1 MADKMIFPI
10 GFDLEAAVKGAGDDW
25 DKKYAKRL
33 EDLIAK
39 RPVNVKLTFD
49 TTKLDSLDAVKKR
62 LAELK
67 IEPITPETKTAIK
80 ELAREL
86 NQLARAMEAV
96 SKYTISRGMASPD
109 AVRAARIAEI
119 DARRNVALERQRKLQ
134 ADVRI
139 KEERLALA
147 REKAAR
153 AAERGATAT
162 RNANREIQAQDGYVS
177 RLLKRLA
184 VYASFNAV
192 GTFLTNV
199 REVTAQFE
207 LQRVS
212 LGAIIQDQAR
222 ANQLFSEIKTFAL
235 KSPISIM
242 DLTKY
247 TKQVAAYGI
256 ETEKLFGTTKM
267 LADISVGLGV
277 SLDRLA
283 LFYGQVYATGYLR
296 ASEVRQATE
305 AGIPL
310 VEKLAEKISQ
320 ANGELVSAAQVMDMI
335 SKRAV
340 SFELVEEVFQDMT
353 SAGGMFYNMQEKQGE
368 TLAGMWAKLGDAA
381 SVMYDQIGNTS
392 MVNSAMKTTIGL
404 LTDFMRNWKEVAG
417 TIGGLGIGLALTKGL
432 NVFKGQLA
440 TIEATRVAASK
451 RLAVTQEA
459 LNAVIRKGAID
470 NEVYAATGRKVY
482 TTEFIRAKAAR
493 DVARAELMAA
503 NATTV
508 WSKAWNKL
516 KAAFMGNWVG
526 LLLTAV
532 AAIVT
537 HFLMAEDAAAR
548 LKNTLADLN
557 AESERETAESV
568 SKFKILADRAVE
580 AADGSKAQKDAL
592 DELKNTYGQI
602 IPYEY
607 LTIENLSK
615 MKGEYG
621 ELTTMIEEYNAKLK
635 LTNAQ
640 NAITEEYAP
649 KEKDRRTKLRKLLTE
664 KGFDLET
671 EDNVFVQEIKFNP
684 VTTQKFFNE
693 LDEISKKTT
702 DKSKAISEAVKAIW
716 GDLDLGPLWE
726 KQADG
731 TEKINKNFEAVV
743 SAMENFDR
751 HELEGQGTMMDYVE
765 ALIEKNQLLQQEQ
778 DNYDKAAASLNQYTA
793 IVDELQKKIQDK
805 GTEKFTDDESYSA
818 YLENEKSKLQ
828 DVYNAIRDVVQ
839 NESKEIILANNELV
853 KQFGEGTITYGDLLD
868 KLLEL
873 PLSAKA
879 NAAIKAIQKIYTQL
893 APTDQTVVVYREKF
907 SSLANTMEVSM
918 FRVQKSQMKQ
928 GQTLEEHRKVIT
940 GEIDT
945 INKKILQLVATKKL
959 MTQQGYDTT
968 DIEKQLET
976 EKKLLEF
983 YNTYLGS
990 IPNFDKK
997 KNKGSGSK
1005 SDPRLNNLKEEISL
1019 TKKLYDEY
1027 KKLEKQIGA
1036 TRAAE
1041 KIQEIYS
1048 NTIKTLQGRAKKYGF
1063 TFELPFT
1070 DENLKANMQQ
1080 FINKMKELQKLTDK
1094 KGKPL
1099 FPNIG
1104 KDIDEA
1110 VAQLED
1116 VDFNSLQKALEK
1128 KLKELSDRISRTKTA
1143 REFYDKILSQT
1154 GNIELAASVSMS
1166 IYGDDGFELQQ
1177 QMAQQIQQMF
1187 SGFDIEVPVSVIGAD
1202 NNINY
1207 LELEKFVRSMEKEL
1221 GGVESKTYQELLK
1234 IAQQGQKDLAK
1245 TYEGYF
1251 KDLEKAKT
1259 YADKRVELARTTA
1272 EKIRKINADIE
1283 TGNISE
1289 AIGKKTIRE
1298 LIDKETNE
1306 AAKLEYEAFKETPLY
1321 VQMFEDLEHA
1331 STTTLETMRKRLK
1344 ALSRTWGSALDPT
1357 QLKEMQSRMKE
1368 ITEQLRNRNPFKAL
1382 KEAYTDYKNSIKDFT
1397 LKGAVEKSGEASKR
1411 YYQDVQDY
1419 GADSKQALAAEREL
1433 KVRQRILEMARSLT
1447 DENGK
1452 LLKGQK
1458 ALDKAQIKAND
1469 NLKIARGLLENAV
1482 AEEQDAIDKAT
1493 KEGRDPA
1500 KDPSVIAANK
1510 RVEAAKEEV
1519 EVAQEVAS
1527 TVQETV
1533 QTSMILQATLQKAA
1547 QMVGQMLDW
1556 AGDIA
1561 RGVADIS
1568 EALGADEEDVQ
1579 YWNTVADSLSDIA
1592 GGIQDIVNAA
1602 TSGDVIG
1609 MVSSVLTAIP
1619 KMFVGFVNLFSANR
1633 IRKANKEIERQQELL
1648 DQLEYSY
1655 GRLEKA
1661 ADKLFGKDYINNF
1674 EQQQKNLQAQAEA
1687 YRKQAEAER
1696 SKGKK
1701 ADKNKIKEYENAY
1714 RDTMDEIADMQSQ
1727 LIEKF
1732 TGTSKT
1738 DAAKQMAQS
1747 WLEAKAS
1754 LSDTYAAIYGDY
1766 SEMIKNMIV
1775 EGMAAK
1781 VIENAL
1787 TPMWDKV
1794 DKMLAD
1800 NDVNGAIDALVGGMD
1815 SALNAANN
1823 GMEVLWQALE
1833 SKGYDLKKL
1842 IGDVDSSYT
1851 GIKREVAGATS
1862 EEMNANTAALNAQ
1875 NYYVSHLPGIAANVA
1890 LIRQI
1895 MEIGNASA
1903 VTTTTAAGWTD
1914 WQQQAMDHYAAIQR
1928 NTADT
1933 VVECRRA
1940 AIAAENAASQLQ
1952 RVISTKGNTRGF
1964 NVWMKS

>member
-10 GFDLEAAVKGAGDDW
+10 GFDLEAAVKSAGDDW
-25 DKKYAKRL
+25 DKKYAKKL

-49 TTKLDSLDAVKKR
+49 TTKLDSLDAVKRR

-80 ELAREL
+80 ELARKL

-153 AAERGATAT
+153 AAERSASAT
-162 RNANREIQAQDGYVS
+162 RNANREFQAQDGYVS

-381 SVMYDQIGNTS
+381 SVMYDEIGNTDS
-392 MVNSAMKTTIGL
+392 VNSAMKTTIGL
-404 LTDFMRNWKEVAG
+404 MTDFMRNWKGVAG

-432 NVFKGQLA
+432 NIYKSQLA

-451 RLAVTQEA
+451 RMAVAQEA
-459 LNAVIRKGAID
+459 LNAVVRKGAID

-508 WSKAWNKL
+508 WGKAWNKL

-532 AAIVT
+532 SAIVT

-568 SKFKILADRAVE
+568 GKFKILADRAVE

-607 LTIENLSK
+607 LTIENLRK

-664 KGFDLET
+664 NGFDLET

-684 VTTQKFFNE
+684 VATQKFFNE

-716 GDLDLGPLWE
+716 GDLNLGPLWE

-778 DNYDKAAASLNQYTA
+778 EDYDKAAASLNQYTA

-839 NESKEIILANNELV
+839 NESKEITLANNELV
-853 KQFGEGTITYGDLLD
+853 KQFGEGTITYGDFLD

-983 YNTYLGS
+983 YNTYLSS

-997 KNKGSGSK
+997 KNKGGSK
-1005 SDPRLNNLKEEISL
+1005 SDPRLQNLKEEISL

-1099 FPNIG
+1099 FPSIG

-1128 KLKELSDRISRTKTA
+1128 KLKELSDKISRTKTA
-1143 REFYDKILSQT
+1143 REFYDKILNQT

-1382 KEAYTDYKNSIKDFT
+1382 KEAYADYKNSIKDFT

-1519 EVAQEVAS
+1519 EVAQEVAN

-1533 QTSMILQATLQKAA
+1533 QTSMTLQATLQKAA

-1661 ADKLFGKDYINNF
+1661 AEKVFGAEYIANYN
-1674 EQQQKNLQAQAEA
+1674 QQLRNLNAQAQA
-1687 YRKQAEAER
+1687 YQKQLDAEK

-1701 ADKNKIKEYENAY
+1701 ADKDKIKEYEDAW
-1714 RDTMDEIADMQSQ
+1714 RDTMDEIADMQGTLS
-1727 LIEKF
+1727 EKF
-1732 TGTSKT
+1732 LGS
-1738 DAAKQMAQS
+1738 DQASAARDF
-1747 WLEAKAS
+1747 AKAWIDAYKEVGRAGAETS
-1754 LSDTYAAIYGDY
+1754 NAMKEKFQD
-1766 SEMIKNMIV
+1766 MIENMVV
-1775 EGMAAK
+1775 EGALAAVMQK
-1781 VIENAL
+1781 AL
-1787 TPMWDKV
+1787 QPMFDMIDNMNEEDFYKESFWKNVASTAAQGAEDADK
-1794 DKMLAD
+1794 
-1800 NDVNGAIDALVGGMD
+1800 GAQTLMKF
-1815 SALNAANN
+1815 L
-1823 GMEVLWQALE
+1823 EQAGISIKDINSE
-1833 SKGYDLKKL
+1833 
-1842 IGDVDSSYT
+1842 YT
-1851 GIKREVAGATS
+1851 GIKRDIAGAS
-1862 EEMNANTAALNAQ
+1862 EETMNNVATIGNTLM
-1875 NYYVSHLPGIAANVA
+1875 YYVSPIPGIAANVA
-1890 LIRQI
+1890 MMRQI
-1895 MEIGNASA
+1895 MENGNTSS
-1903 VTTTTAAGWTD
+1903 TPTANSGVD
-1914 WQQQAMDHYAAIQR
+1914 FAAYHTQSLEHL
-1928 NTADT
+1928 NTLTVRTSEILAQCRELNSQTKNIADALGR
-1933 VVECRRA
+1933 VV
-1940 AIAAENAASQLQ
+1940 
-1952 RVISTKGNTRGF
+1952 VYKGNSHGIK
-1964 NVWMKS
+1964 VYM